1 MRIVKN
7 PEQRRQEILDA
18 AFSLFEANGIYRTKI
33 SDITHRAGI
42 AQGLF
47 YYYFSSKERVIA
59 AVYEM
64 VIATVERAALSI
76 IGDKRIRFSERLGRY
91 VQLYLQTAQR
101 LARCRRNEPPDARF
115 APMIASIETD
125 IDQRTI
131 GHLRLLISEGS
142 QEGALQLR
150 YPEEM
155 LKMVFYGLRTLD
167 WDVERD
173 EDKILTM
180 IEQGLH
186 LPMGSMRESAQEAE

>member
-1 MRIVKN
+1 
-7 PEQRRQEILDA
+7 
-18 AFSLFEANGIYRTKI
+18 
-33 SDITHRAGI
+33 
-42 AQGLF
+42 
-47 YYYFSSKERVIA
+47 
-59 AVYEM
+59 
-64 VIATVERAALSI
+64 
-76 IGDKRIRFSERLGRY
+76 
-91 VQLYLQTAQR
+91 
-101 LARCRRNEPPDARF
+101 
-115 APMIASIETD
+115 MIASIETD